1 MKVSNNVF
9 IEIRD
14 AKTKEVIGTRES
26 HNLMTT
32 LGLNWV
38 RDLMGGTE
46 VRASVI
52 RVGVGTAAPSASDDA
67 LASEVLPYFLID
79 RRIAGTA
86 KMTHKVFIPT
96 GSANGNTLSEM
107 GLFRGSLLI
116 ARALISP
123 AIVKT
128 DAVELT
134 IAHEITVT

>member
-14 AKTKEVIGTRES
+14 AKTNEVISTRES

-46 VRASVI
+46 VRASAI
-52 RVGVGTAAPSASDDA
+52 GLGVGTAAPNVSDTA
-67 LASEVLPYFLID
+67 LASAITPVFTID
-79 RRIAGTA
+79 RRVAGTA
-86 KMTHKVFIPT
+86 KMTHKVFIPV

-107 GLFRGSLLI
+107 GLFRGGLLI

-123 AIVKT
+123 TISKT